1 MILSLTIF
9 HNGRMIHFTLP
20 YMTRC
25 HIHSMTDAA
34 LPFAQLTVTMTVT
47 SHTYAATATTH
58 AVTARVIW
66 ILRYDATAV
75 GIQIGEAGGA
85 HVHMIL

>member
-1 MILSLTIF
+1 
-9 HNGRMIHFTLP
+9 
-20 YMTRC
+20 
-25 HIHSMTDAA
+25 MTDAA

-47 SHTYAATATTH
+47 SHTYAATATATTH
-58 AVTARVIW
+58 AVTTRVIW